1 MFSTFWPPQPSSP
14 GQSRSR
20 WKPLLVARSRPLA
33 LGRCSSPG
41 ATSERFTSA
50 ALALQAIVNCK
61 RPVCS
66 PHPSSMTPLQLSSI
80 ALKQSSGPVGVHAGT
95 SDPPSGPAT
104 FETATSVTGARA
116 PGAHAAHDRHASRE
130 KQQEGRKI
138 GRFLG
143 IAPHASRR
151 LDDRLGAILES
162 SDLSI
167 FLCLPLAGLV
177 AAGAGGLAA

>member
-20 WKPLLVARSRPLA
+20 WKPLLVDRSRPLA

-66 PHPSSMTPLQLSSI
+66 PQPSSMTPLQLSSI
-80 ALKQSSGPVGVHAGT
+80 ALKQSSGPVGVHACA
-95 SDPPSGPAT
+95 SDTPAGPARFDAVT
-104 FETATSVTGARA
+104 SVAGGWAPGGGARGGAHDTKATKAEGNEARRITPGTLPPTATSAEEK
-116 PGAHAAHDRHASRE
+116 SRQDA
-130 KQQEGRKI
+130 KTPAEG
-138 GRFLG
+138 FFSDQS
-143 IAPHASRR
+143 H
-151 LDDRLGAILES
+151 S
-162 SDLSI
+162 S
-167 FLCLPLAGLV
+167 G
-177 AAGAGGLAA
+177 